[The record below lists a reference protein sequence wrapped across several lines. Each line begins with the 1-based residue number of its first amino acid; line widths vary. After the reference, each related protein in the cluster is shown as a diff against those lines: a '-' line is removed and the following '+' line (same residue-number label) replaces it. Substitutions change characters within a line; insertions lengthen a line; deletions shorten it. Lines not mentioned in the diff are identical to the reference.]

1 MRALIISSTSQMEPD
16 EFDPFAVYKR
26 ARPADMAVED
36 SGRKMQ
42 HTNEKASKAAEELRE
57 KIDPMALL

>member
-1 MRALIISSTSQMEPD
+1 MEPD